1 MIKTKNGFEQIDL
14 AILGGGPAGLQ
25 AALVLSR
32 TRKKSWSLMIQS
44 HLGMQHP
51 MVFMVFSA

>member
-1 MIKTKNGFEQIDL
+1 MTNERKKHQVKEIDI

-32 TRKKSWSLMIQS
+32 TRKKS
-44 HLGMQHP
+44 
-51 MVFMVFSA
+51 